1 MFHIIALV
9 ATQVSGKVNNKKK
22 NNGKDFFPPAL
33 SNAAPTP
40 AIFSDVPPPTTM
52 AGAAQEPAGVSTPAP
67 KKREL
72 ETATPDYTAVAKK
85 ARRRSKGEMPPTDD
99 QFDSIRLDDK
109 LTVLELV
116 ELISTRLKLVFL
128 FSPIVSPFFL
138 FHQMVLVELEPAHG
152 LSKQVL
158 KHAWE
163 NQTVG
168 ALCLQLHV
176 LHVCVVA
183 ISISFY
189 VDLGSRV
196 TKLWAAKL
204 HQLSQF
210 VRTNVVREFPE
221 LTMKPKTGVQSWAL
235 LNDKNLKRQVFCFT
249 VQ

>member
-1 MFHIIALV
+1 ME
-9 ATQVSGKVNNKKK
+9 
-22 NNGKDFFPPAL
+22 KDFPPAE
-33 SNAAPTP
+33 SNSAPTP
-40 AIFSDVPPPTTM
+40 VSFKNVPLSSPMAISVNES
-52 AGAAQEPAGVSTPAP
+52 AAASTPAP

-72 ETATPDYTAVAKK
+72 VEATPNRAAVEKK
-85 ARRRSKGEMPPTDD
+85 PRRRSKGEMPPSDD
-99 QFDSIRLDDK
+99 QFDSIRLAGK

-116 ELISTRLKLVFL
+116 ELISSRLKLVFL
-128 FSPIVSPFFL
+128 SSPIVSPFFL

-249 VQ
+249 IQ